1 MLSVFVA
8 TTNNDEKDSCL
19 RAILICVMGLRF
31 EVPFM

>member
-19 RAILICVMGLRF
+19 RAILICVMAHSDGIKI
-31 EVPFM
+31 